1 MNDLKKILSN
11 INNGVIDKIY
21 FLKGEDQFLQN
32 FFIDKLF
39 LNIFSDTQGFKKFFT
54 TIEFS
59 GKEIIDSILSVDL
72 FVSRKL
78 FIVKDPQKIKGKPLD
93 ELLKYCNNP
102 LDNHFLV
109 LINDNFADSD
119 SFSKKMP
126 KNILKLNVST
136 PLRGE
141 LLKWAKFFIKE
152 NGKTI
157 STELLNEIVENCGDS
172 LYNVKNEIDKICL
185 LNNDKEIIKDYINS
199 ETSFLRGRKR
209 WELFN
214 SIGVRDLEKSIKLA
228 KSIINSSENMVS
240 MIFPLMTFF
249 QEILYF
255 KMNDG
260 TFIKPNG
267 YIPLSRSIQNNLGN
281 FSRNYRKDEI
291 ELAVRKLKEIEI
303 KQKTSNID
311 DETEFISFLYNA
323 IG

>member
-54 TIEFS
+54 TSEFS

-136 PLRGE
+136 PFHGE

-172 LYNVKNEIDKICL
+172 LYSVKNEIDKICL

-214 SIGVRDLEKSIKLA
+214 SIGARDLEKSIKLA

>member
-1 MNDLKKILSN
+1 MNDLKKTISK

-39 LNIFSDTQGFKKFFT
+39 SNIFSDTQGFKKFFT
-54 TIEFS
+54 TNEFS
-59 GKEIIDSILSVDL
+59 GKEIIDSILSIDL
-72 FVSRKL
+72 FISKKL
-78 FIVKDPQKIKGKPLD
+78 FVIKEPQKIKGKPLD
-93 ELLKYCNNP
+93 ELLKYCNDP
-102 LDNHFLV
+102 SDNHFLV
-109 LINDNFADSD
+109 LINDNFADFD

-136 PLRGE
+136 PFNSE

-172 LYNVKNEIDKICL
+172 LYNIKNEIDKICL
-185 LNNDKEIIKDYINS
+185 MTVEEEIKKDYINS
-199 ETSFLRGRKR
+199 ETTFLRGRKR
-209 WELFN
+209 WELMN
-214 SIGVRDLEKSIKLA
+214 SIGIRDLEKSIKLA
-228 KSIINSSENMVS
+228 KSIINSSESMVS

-249 QEILYF
+249 QEILFF

-260 TFIKPNG
+260 TFIKPNS
-267 YIPLSRSIQNNLGN
+267 YIPLSPSIQNNLGD
-281 FSRNYRKDEI
+281 FSRYYRRDEI
-291 ELAVRKLKEIEI
+291 ELAIRKLKEIEI

-311 DETEFISFLYNA
+311 DETEFINFLYNA

>member
-1 MNDLKKILSN
+1 MNELKLTLSK

-39 LNIFSDTQGFKKFFT
+39 LNIFSDSQGFKRFFT
-54 TIEFS
+54 TNEFS
-59 GKEIIDSILSVDL
+59 GKEIIDSILSSDL
-72 FVSRKL
+72 FVTKKL
-78 FIVKDPQKIKGKPLD
+78 FIIKDPQKIKGKPSD

-102 LDNHFLV
+102 IDNHFLV
-109 LINDNFADSD
+109 LINDNFSDTD
-119 SFSKKMP
+119 SFSKKIP

-136 PLRGE
+136 PFHSD

-157 STELLNEIVENCGDS
+157 SDELLNEIVENCGDS
-172 LYNVKNEIDKICL
+172 LYNLKNEIDKICL
-185 LNNDKEIIKDYINS
+185 INNKAEIKKDYINY

-209 WELFN
+209 WELMN
-214 SIGVRDLEKSIKLA
+214 SIGIRDLKKSIKLA
-228 KSIINSSENMVS
+228 KSIINGSENMVS
-240 MIFPLMTFF
+240 MIYPLMTFF
-249 QEILYF
+249 QEILF
-255 KMNDG
+255 IKMNKG
-260 TFIKPNG
+260 TFINSNG
-267 YIPLSRSIQNNLGN
+267 YIPLSRSIQSNLCD
-281 FSRNYRKDEI
+281 FSMNYKKDEI
-291 ELAVRKLKEIEI
+291 ELAIRKLKEIEI

>member
-1 MNDLKKILSN
+1 MNDLKNTLSK
-11 INNGVIDKIY
+11 INNGIIDNIY

-39 LNIFSDTQGFKKFFT
+39 INIFSDTQGYKKFFT
-54 TIEFS
+54 TNEFS
-59 GKEIIDSILSVDL
+59 GKEIIDSILSIDL
-72 FVSRKL
+72 FVSKKL
-78 FIVKDPQKIKGKPLD
+78 FVIKEPQKIKGKPSD
-93 ELLKYCNNP
+93 ELLKYCNDP
-102 LDNHFLV
+102 SDNHFLV
-109 LINDNFADSD
+109 LINDNFADFD

-136 PLRGE
+136 PLHSE

-152 NGKTI
+152 NAKTI

-172 LYNVKNEIDKICL
+172 LYNIKNEIYKICL
-185 LNNDKEIIKDYINS
+185 LNNEEEIKKDYFNS
-199 ETSFLRGRKR
+199 ETFFLRGRKR
-209 WELFN
+209 WELMN
-214 SIGVRDLEKSIKLA
+214 SIGIRDLEKSIKLA
-228 KSIINSSENMVS
+228 KSIINSSESMVS

-249 QEILYF
+249 QEILFF

-260 TFIKPNG
+260 TFIKPNS
-267 YIPLSRSIQNNLGN
+267 YIPLSPSIQNNLGD
-281 FSRNYRKDEI
+281 FSRYFRKDEI
-291 ELAVRKLKEIEI
+291 ELAIRKLKEIEI

>member
-136 PLRGE
+136 PLRDE
-141 LLKWAKFFIKE
+141 LLKWAKFFTKE

-157 STELLNEIVENCGDS
+157 TTELLNEIVENCGDS

-185 LNNDKEIIKDYINS
+185 LNNDKEIIKDCINS

-214 SIGVRDLEKSIKLA
+214 SIGARDLEKSIKLA
-228 KSIINSSENMVS
+228 KSLINSSENMVS

>member
-214 SIGVRDLEKSIKLA
+214 SIGARDLEKSIKLA

>member
-1 MNDLKKILSN
+1 MNDIELTLSKIN
-11 INNGVIDKIY
+11 KGVIDKIY

-39 LNIFSDTQGFKKFFT
+39 LNIFSGSQGFKRFFT
-54 TIEFS
+54 TNEFS
-59 GKEIIDSILSVDL
+59 GKEIIDSILSSDL
-72 FVSRKL
+72 FVTKKL
-78 FIVKDPQKIKGKPLD
+78 FIIKDPQKIKGKPLH

-119 SFSKKMP
+119 SFSKKIP

-136 PLRGE
+136 PFHNE
-141 LLKWAKFFIKE
+141 ILKWAKFFVKE

-157 STELLNEIVENCGDS
+157 SAELLNEVVENCGDS

-185 LNNDKEIIKDYINS
+185 ISNEEEIKKDHINS

-209 WELFN
+209 WELIN
-214 SIGVRDLEKSIKLA
+214 SIGFRELNKSIKLA
-228 KSIINSSENMVS
+228 KSIINDSENMVS

-249 QEILYF
+249 QEILF
-255 KMNDG
+255 IKMNDG
-260 TFIKPNG
+260 TFIKSNG
-267 YIPLSRSIQNNLGN
+267 YIPLSRSVQNNLVD

-291 ELAVRKLKEIEI
+291 ELALRKLKEIEI

>member
-1 MNDLKKILSN
+1 MNDLKNTLSK
-11 INNGVIDKIY
+11 INNGIIDKIY

-39 LNIFSDTQGFKKFFT
+39 LNIFSDTQGHKKFFT
-54 TIEFS
+54 TNEFS
-59 GKEIIDSILSVDL
+59 GKEIIDSILSIDL
-72 FVSRKL
+72 FVSKKL
-78 FIVKDPQKIKGKPLD
+78 FVIKEPQRIKGKPLD
-93 ELLKYCNNP
+93 ELLKYCNDP
-102 LDNHFLV
+102 SDNHFLV
-109 LINDNFADSD
+109 LINDNFADFD

-136 PLRGE
+136 PFHSE

-172 LYNVKNEIDKICL
+172 LYNIKNEIDKICL
-185 LNNDKEIIKDYINS
+185 MTGDEEIKKDYINF
-199 ETSFLRGRKR
+199 ETTFLRGRKR
-209 WELFN
+209 WELMN
-214 SIGVRDLEKSIKLA
+214 SIGIRDLEKSIKLA
-228 KSIINSSENMVS
+228 KSIINSSESMVS

-249 QEILYF
+249 QEILF
-255 KMNDG
+255 LKMNDG
-260 TFIKPNG
+260 TFIKPNS
-267 YIPLSRSIQNNLGN
+267 YIPLSPSIQNNLGN
-281 FSRNYRKDEI
+281 FSRYFRKDEI
-291 ELAVRKLKEIEI
+291 ELAIRKLKEIEI

>member
-172 LYNVKNEIDKICL
+172 LYSVKNEIDKICL

-214 SIGVRDLEKSIKLA
+214 SIGARDLEKSIKLA

>member
-1 MNDLKKILSN
+1 LS
-11 INNGVIDKIY
+11 I
-21 FLKGEDQFLQN
+21 
-32 FFIDKLF
+32 
-39 LNIFSDTQGFKKFFT
+39 
-54 TIEFS
+54 
-59 GKEIIDSILSVDL
+59 DL
-72 FVSRKL
+72 FVSKKL
-78 FIVKDPQKIKGKPLD
+78 FIIKDPQKIKGKPLN

-136 PLRGE
+136 PFHGE

-157 STELLNEIVENCGDS
+157 STELLNEIVDNCGDS

-185 LNNDKEIIKDYINS
+185 LNNDEEEIKKDYISS
-199 ETSFLRGRKR
+199 ETFFLRSSKR
-209 WELFN
+209 WELMN
-214 SIGVRDLEKSIKLA
+214 SIGIRDLEKSIKLA
-228 KSIINSSENMVS
+228 KSIINSPENMVS

-249 QEILYF
+249 QEILFF
-255 KMNDG
+255 KMNNG
-260 TFIKPNG
+260 TFIKPNS
-267 YIPLSRSIQNNLGN
+267 YIPLSRSIQNNLGD
-281 FSRNYRKDEI
+281 FSRNYRKEEI
-291 ELAVRKLKEIEI
+291 VLAIRKLKEIEI

-311 DETEFISFLYNA
+311 DETELTSFLYNA

>member
-1 MNDLKKILSN
+1 MNELKLTLSK

-39 LNIFSDTQGFKKFFT
+39 LNIFSDSQGFKRFFT
-54 TIEFS
+54 TNEFS
-59 GKEIIDSILSVDL
+59 GKEIIDSILSSDL
-72 FVSRKL
+72 FVTKKL
-78 FIVKDPQKIKGKPLD
+78 FIIKDPQKIKGKPSD

-102 LDNHFLV
+102 IDNHFLV
-109 LINDNFADSD
+109 LINDNFSDTD
-119 SFSKKMP
+119 SFSKKIP

-136 PLRGE
+136 PFHSD

-157 STELLNEIVENCGDS
+157 SDELLNEIVENCGDS
-172 LYNVKNEIDKICL
+172 LYNLKNEIDKICL
-185 LNNDKEIIKDYINS
+185 INNKAEIKKEYINY

-209 WELFN
+209 WELMN
-214 SIGVRDLEKSIKLA
+214 SIGIRDLKKSIKLA
-228 KSIINSSENMVS
+228 KSIINGSENMVS
-240 MIFPLMTFF
+240 MIYPLMTFF
-249 QEILYF
+249 QEILF
-255 KMNDG
+255 IKMNKG
-260 TFIKPNG
+260 TFINSNG
-267 YIPLSRSIQNNLGN
+267 YIPLSRSIQSNLCD
-281 FSRNYRKDEI
+281 FSMNYKKDEI
-291 ELAVRKLKEIEI
+291 ELAIRKLKEIEI

>member
-11 INNGVIDKIY
+11 INNGIIDKIY

-54 TIEFS
+54 TSEFS

-172 LYNVKNEIDKICL
+172 LYSVKNEIDKICL

-214 SIGVRDLEKSIKLA
+214 SIGARDLEKSIKLA